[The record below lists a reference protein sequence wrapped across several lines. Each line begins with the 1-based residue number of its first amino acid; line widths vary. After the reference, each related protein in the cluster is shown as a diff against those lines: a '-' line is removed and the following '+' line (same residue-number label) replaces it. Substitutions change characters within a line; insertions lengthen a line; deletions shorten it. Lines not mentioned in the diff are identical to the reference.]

1 MNKRGWVK
9 VIEAFVTILL
19 IIGVLIIVINQTRGK
34 EDISSK
40 VYNTELA
47 ILREIELNDSL
58 REEIVSVTE
67 GNLPVKW
74 TETEFE
80 SKGVGDVKTKIES
93 RIPKYLD
100 CQAMICAPS
109 GSCDLDTPSDKD
121 IYARAVLITSTIE
134 TYQPRKLKIFC
145 WTK

>member
-1 MNKRGWVK
+1 MNKRGWIK

-47 ILREIELNDSL
+47 ILREVELNDSL
-58 REEIVSVTE
+58 REEIVNVE
-67 GNLPVKW
+67 PPINWDNLPPNVKN
-74 TETEFE
+74 
-80 SKGVGDVKTKIES
+80 KIIQ
-93 RIPKYLD
+93 RTPQYLD

-109 GSCDLDTPSDKD
+109 DSCDLDDYLEKD
-121 IYARAVLITSTIE
+121 IYVRFVLITSTLE
-134 TYQPRKLKIFC
+134 NYQPRKLKIFC